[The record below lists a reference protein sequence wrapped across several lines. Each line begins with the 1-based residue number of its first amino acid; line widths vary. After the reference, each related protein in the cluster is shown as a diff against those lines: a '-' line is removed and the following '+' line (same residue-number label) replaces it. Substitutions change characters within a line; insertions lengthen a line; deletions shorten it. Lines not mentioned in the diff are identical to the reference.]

1 MGDERR
7 RGSLPPESSARFAHA
22 GRLSARWRRLE
33 TTRARIASV
42 TSGPAQDEVRRL
54 LGLIEEV
61 DPRIRSVSAVNSHAL
76 AEAETLDR
84 ETAAGHRRSP
94 LHGRAV
100 LVKDNIDTAGLAST
114 AGSLALADAPP
125 GARRPTGTPAA

>member
-1 MGDERR
+1 
-7 RGSLPPESSARFAHA
+7 
-22 GRLSARWRRLE
+22 
-33 TTRARIASV
+33 
-42 TSGPAQDEVRRL
+42 L

-61 DPRIRSVSAVNSHAL
+61 DPLIRSVSAVNSHAL
-76 AEAETLDR
+76 AEAEILDR

-114 AGSLALADAPP
+114 AGSLALADVPPERDAPLVRRLRECGMVLLGKTNLSEWP
-125 GARRPTGTPAA
+125 TSARNTRRRAGAPTAVSPATRTH